1 MEETKPKRKSN
12 TTARKTRVPK
22 KKTAAAKRTT
32 AKKTSK
38 TAPKESPEPKEGS
51 ANQNSGSA
59 RPSSQARIAVQK
71 EYALKVLQKNFG
83 NVSLTC
89 ETIGISRFEFYKW
102 RKDDPEFNKAVE
114 DINEFSL
121 DMVESAMMKSIFE
134 EGNSRLIMFYL
145 NSKGKKR
152 GYGLKNESDGDKSGA
167 VLLRISPDEAEY

>member
-1 MEETKPKRKSN
+1 MEEPKKKRKSN
-12 TTARKTRVPK
+12 TTGGKNSATGK
-22 KKTAAAKRTT
+22 KTT
-32 AKKTSK
+32 AKKTSTKK
-38 TAPKESPEPKEGS
+38 TESTKK
-51 ANQNSGSA
+51 ANGTT
-59 RPSSQARIAVQK
+59 RPTSQARIAVQK

-102 RKDDPEFNKAVE
+102 RKEDPEFNKAVE

-121 DMVESAMMKSIFE
+121 DMVESAMMKAIFE